1 MKGRWV
7 LLILALLLLCGCN
20 AGEHS
25 QKPEL
30 ILRYADNQPQDYPT
44 TMAAEYFAQ
53 LVQQRT
59 QGKICIRI
67 YSNGRLG
74 DENSVLEQVRFG
86 GIDFTRVSLA
96 TLSDVLP
103 DAEIFQLPYLYKDAD
118 HMWRVLDGKIGTEF
132 LSRVRGAGVV
142 GLSWFDAGTRSFY
155 TCKPIST
162 LEELQGL
169 TIRVQES
176 GFMSRMIE
184 LMGASAVQIP
194 YGDVYSALQTEKIDG
209 AENNWP
215 SYESTGHFEA
225 APYVLL
231 DEHCRT
237 PEMQVMSTVAMDKI
251 AQLDEDYVTI
261 VCQCAKESAV
271 YERQLWKEREEF
283 SRNYVLERG
292 CTVTELSKWQQEAFR
307 SIVEPIYSGYSQEL
321 RRLIEE
327 IQQS

>member
-1 MKGRWV
+1 MKKRYV
-7 LLILALLLLCGCN
+7 LLFLALLLLCGCN
-20 AGEHS
+20 AGKHS

-44 TMAAEYFAQ
+44 TMAAEYFAR
-53 LVQQRT
+53 LVQERT
-59 QGKICIRI
+59 QGKICIRV

-96 TLSDVLP
+96 TLSDVFP

-118 HMWRVLDGKIGTEF
+118 HMWRVLDGKIGTDF
-132 LSRVRGAGVV
+132 LSRVRSAGVV
-142 GLSWFDAGTRSFY
+142 GLSWFDAGARSFY
-155 TCKPIST
+155 TRSPLST

-169 TIRVQES
+169 TIRIQES

-184 LMGASAVQIP
+184 LMGANPVQIP
-194 YGDVYSALQTEKIDG
+194 YGDVYSALQTAKIDG

-215 SYESTGHFEA
+215 SFESTGHFEA

-237 PEMQVMSTVAMDKI
+237 PEMQIMSTVAMDKI
-251 AQLDEDYVTI
+251 AQLDDDYVTI
-261 VCQCAKESAV
+261 VCQCAKESAI
-271 YERQLWKEREEF
+271 YERQLWKEREES
-283 SRNYVLERG
+283 SRENVLAKG
-292 CTVTELSKWQQEAFR
+292 CVVTELSAEQQEAFR
-307 SIVEPIYSGYSQEL
+307 DIVEPIYSGYSQEL
-321 RRLIEE
+321 CRLIEE